1 MIAPDEAHRRMQEG
15 RLAIVDIR
23 ERHEQLTGMARG
35 ALSPGGMNLSEV
47 LDELLAGDPGLEAVA
62 LICERGNRSA
72 RACLDHAGRCRV
84 PLLNVAGGMRA
95 WIADDL
101 PVELP
106 QSELT
111 RPERTRYLR
120 HLALAEV
127 GEAGQVRLGNARVL
141 IVGAGGLGSPCAMY
155 LAAAGIGHL
164 AIVDDDRVEL
174 SNLQRQLLHEESQ
187 VGALKVNS
195 ARQRLAG
202 INGDI
207 RIETHACRAS
217 RENIEELLEGYPL
230 VIDGSDN
237 FPTRYLL
244 NDACTRL
251 GRTLV
256 YGAVERFTGQVGVF
270 QPGDGRQ
277 PCYRCLFP
285 RPPAPA
291 DAPSCAEAGVLGVL
305 PGVIGTLQATE
316 ALKLVLGIGAPL
328 TGQVLHYDALS
339 SAFRRTRVIRDP
351 ACRWCDPAHPVD
363 CYPDYQEFCS
373 AT

>member
-1 MIAPDEAHRRMQEG
+1 MQAG

-23 ERHEQLTGMARG
+23 ERHEQLTGMAQG
-35 ALSPGGMNLSEV
+35 ALSSGGGSLSEV
-47 LDELLAGDPGLEAVA
+47 LDALLAADSELEAVA

-72 RACLDHAGRCRV
+72 QARRDHAARCRV
-84 PLLNVAGGMRA
+84 PLLDVAGGMQA
-95 WIADDL
+95 WTAGDL
-101 PVELP
+101 PVEFP

-120 HLALAEV
+120 HLALAGV
-127 GEAGQVRLGNARVL
+127 GEAGQVRLGSARVL

-164 AIVDDDRVEL
+164 TIVDDDRVDL
-174 SNLQRQLLHEESQ
+174 SNLQRQLLHDESQ
-187 VGALKVNS
+187 VGALKVDS
-195 ARQRLAG
+195 ARQRLDG

-207 RIETHACRAS
+207 RIETHACRVS
-217 RENIEELLEGYPL
+217 RENIEELLDSYPL

-244 NDACTRL
+244 NDACTRR
-251 GRTLV
+251 GKTLV

-270 QPGDGRQ
+270 QPGDGEQ

-285 RPPAPA
+285 QPPAPA

-316 ALKLVLGIGAPL
+316 ALKLVLGIGTPL
-328 TGQVLHYDALS
+328 IGQILHYDALS
-339 SAFRRTRVIRDP
+339 STFRRTRVTRDP

-363 CYPDYQEFCS
+363 RYPDYQEFCS